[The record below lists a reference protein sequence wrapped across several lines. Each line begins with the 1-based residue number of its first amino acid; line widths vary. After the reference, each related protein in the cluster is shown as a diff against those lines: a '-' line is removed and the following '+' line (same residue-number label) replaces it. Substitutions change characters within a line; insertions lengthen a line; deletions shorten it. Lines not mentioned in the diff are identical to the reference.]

1 MSSIHWTSALCKF
14 WRADD
19 GAIYPSTA
27 FLMSTLVIA
36 IPLGF
41 MFMAIFDSL
50 CEGGR
55 QANLIIGFF

>member
-1 MSSIHWTSALCKF
+1 MSSANWTHQLGKF
-14 WRADD
+14 IRDEE
-19 GAIYPSTA
+19 GAIYPSSA
-27 FLMSTLVIA
+27 FLMSTVVIA

-41 MFMAIFDSL
+41 MFIAIFDSL

>member
-1 MSSIHWTSALCKF
+1 MSSANWTHPLGKF
-14 WRADD
+14 ICDEE
-19 GAIYPSTA
+19 GAIYPSSA
-27 FLMSTLVIA
+27 FLMSTVVIA

-41 MFMAIFDSL
+41 MFIAILDSL